1 MLKKILCLIAFTLVL
16 SVFDAPAMDSVDH
29 SSAPKNE
36 LDSDAKINSINQK
49 LINRQIEIILKTKKS
64 RNPLKSKEETQ
75 LPKVSRL

>member
-36 LDSDAKINSINQK
+36 LDSDTKINSINQK